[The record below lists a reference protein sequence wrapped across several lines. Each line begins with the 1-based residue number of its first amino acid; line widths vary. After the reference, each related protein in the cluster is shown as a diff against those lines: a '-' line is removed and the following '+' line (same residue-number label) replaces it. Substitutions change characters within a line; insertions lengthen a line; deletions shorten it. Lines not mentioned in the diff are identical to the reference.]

1 MPTVPTS
8 FVPQVAPSGGG
19 ESAQFV
25 APGIA
30 TAENLGAQQQV
41 QLGRAM
47 TQAGDV
53 AFRIGSSIQDALD
66 EAAAKEADVATL
78 TQFNQMSAQYLS
90 TAGKDAETQYQAT
103 LDQMSQVGASALD
116 GLQTETQR
124 KMFAPVLARNMASFQ
139 SRMLGHRNSAIKEYN
154 VKEGFA
160 RGEQYADA
168 AVVAYANKDAIN
180 PYTGQPYGR
189 AEFDVNVGVALNSV
203 RAAAAEMG
211 IPADSAQARDMERKV
226 YDKVATG
233 VMGDLL
239 RQNKYTEAQAFLDE
253 MAGSEAIDPKVN
265 DQLRS
270 TLDANRE
277 RVTIE
282 ELTQSIRV
290 NGVLRS
296 KSDPESYNEVITEE
310 SAAPESL
317 RDALNVAEQIPDM
330 ETRRAVQR
338 NLRTQYEQE
347 ERLTDE
353 EYRVTVENIEQY
365 LAVPGNGIAGVDP
378 MAWGALKP
386 LDRERLQQG
395 QSRRDD
401 AAILD
406 SIYTDPKKLTPE
418 FLSKNW
424 RKLTPE
430 TYRKLSDTLAK
441 PAAILDA
448 TVDAQAI
455 NRALIDNKL
464 PNLANP
470 DKASVPD
477 REASIILRD
486 NIQQMVAIEQE
497 RLGRKLSDQEKRP
510 IIDQAI
516 LETARLKKKF
526 LGMDWIA
533 PDTEM
538 PMAAMKPEQFAQAY
552 VSIGG
557 KEVPAWK
564 VRAAP
569 EQARKALAKEGIG
582 NPTQAE
588 IAQYIEEK
596 GLLK

>member
-47 TQAGDV
+47 TGAGNV

-78 TQFNQMSAQYLS
+78 TQFNQLSTQYLATS
-90 TAGKDAETQYQAT
+90 GKDAETQYQAT
-103 LDQMSQVGASALD
+103 LDQMSQAGASALD

-139 SRMLGHRNSAIKEYN
+139 SRMLGHRNAAVKDYN
-154 VKEGFA
+154 VKESVA

-180 PYTGQPYGR
+180 PMTGQPYGR
-189 AEFDVNVGVALNSV
+189 AEFDVNIGVALNSV
-203 RAAAAEMG
+203 RAAGAELG
-211 IPADSAQARDMERKV
+211 IPADSAQMRDMERRV

-239 RQNKYTEAQAFLDE
+239 RQNKYAEAQAFLDE
-253 MAGSEAIDPKVN
+253 MSGSEAIDQKVN
-265 DQLRS
+265 DRLRT
-270 TLDANRE
+270 TLEANRE

-282 ELTQSIRV
+282 ELTQSIRA

-310 SAAPESL
+310 SAAPETL
-317 RDALNVAEQIPDM
+317 RDALDIAEQIPDM

-338 NLRTQYEQE
+338 NLRTQYEQD

-353 EYRVTVENIEQY
+353 EYRVRVENIEQY
-365 LAVPGNGIAGVDP
+365 LAVPGNSIAGVDP
-378 MAWGALKP
+378 MDWGALKP
-386 LDRERLQQG
+386 LDRERLQMG

-418 FLSKNW
+418 FLSQNW

-430 TYRKLSDTLAK
+430 TYRKLADTLAK

-464 PNLANP
+464 GNLANP
-470 DKASVPD
+470 EKGNDAD
-477 REASIILRD
+477 TQASIILRD

-516 LETARLKKKF
+516 LETARMKRKF
-526 LGMDWIA
+526 LGIDWMA
-533 PDTEM
+533 SDKEM
-538 PMAAMKPEQFAQAY
+538 PVAAMTAEQFAGAY
-552 VSIGG
+552 VSISG
-557 KEVPAWK
+557 KEVPAPA
-564 VRAAP
+564 VRI
-569 EQARKALAKEGIG
+569 AREALRRVGVG
-582 NPTQAE
+582 NPTEAE
-588 IAQYIEEK
+588 LAQYLTKK
-596 GLLK
+596 GMLK